1 MQLADLLSIC
11 LMDSPELGDQ
21 EPVDI
26 AAALAAKCMR
36 PEWRHPPVAPSVLAQ
51 RVGAIRDEAAEVAER
66 LLDART
72 ASTK

>member
-1 MQLADLLSIC
+1 MY

-26 AAALAAKCMR
+26 AATLAANCMR
-36 PEWRHPPVAPSVLAQ
+36 PEWRHPPIAPSVLAQ

-72 ASTK
+72 TSTT